1 MGKSVRYGLT
11 VLFCILLFF
20 GAGNIVI
27 HAQNVLPE
35 ASYCNTD
42 PSTVFFISNPGDKT
56 WTCSVPG
63 AIVNLD
69 NGSGRFYPTSVA
81 GPYPR
86 VITILYQNPNYTG
99 EPADPYDPAKAFF
112 TFNVT
117 ISDPPVVT
125 FAAIADVCQTD
136 AAFNLAPRGNPV
148 GGVYTGPGVDAAGW
162 FFPSVAGPGAHS
174 ISYTYPTTGCSSTAF
189 QFVTVNAIPV
199 VTLPPFADVCID
211 SSPITLTTGA
221 PAGGTYTVDGVPSAT
236 FDPGAAGVGSHTI
249 IYTYTSGLC
258 TNSATQTIDVNPLP
272 VVAIGG
278 LLVQQCNTQP
288 AYPITGFPTDANG
301 AFTGSGITDNMNGTA
316 LFNPGAAGLGL
327 HNIEYTYTDI
337 NGCTNSVTQF
347 TRVGTKIFIIGLAS
361 SYCSE
366 DPVQNFTYS
375 PFSADPLKDQVS
387 GPGVIDLEG
396 GNATFNP
403 AAAGIGSKTISYSF
417 TDEIGCINLITQNV
431 VVYETPVA
439 NFSGLNP
446 SLKYCFGAAD
456 VNLTGTY
463 SGGTFTGPPGSIVDN
478 SNGTAIFKPSALP
491 VPVIYSITY
500 SYTNVS
506 GCSDSKTTDIEIQAL
521 PIAYNVT
528 GGGSRCELA
537 AGLPVGVSDSD
548 VGINYKLYRDG
559 FAVVPDNTVAGT
571 GAAISFGNLI
581 PAGSYTVIATNTVTG
596 CTSQMSGNA
605 IITVIPE
612 VAITVQPVSA
622 TTCEDGAV
630 SFTVE
635 ATGQNRLY
643 QWYNDGV
650 PAGTNNV
657 LVLNPVPL
665 SDNGNE
671 IYCVVSSSVC
681 TGTVTSNKVL
691 LNVNPNNKILTNPVS
706 AIRCTGSSV
715 VFTVVAES
723 LNPVYQWKKGALNIV
738 DVPGKITGSNTAVL
752 SISNL
757 VAGDAGLYSCEVTGD
772 CGAAAV
778 SSQATLTV
786 NDPVVIITQ
795 PSSTTACT
803 GTNTSFSV
811 VATPATGLT
820 FQWYFDNGGGFVPVG
835 VNSPSHP
842 INGVAAGNAGI
853 YYCRIS
859 NACGTIVNTNQV
871 TLTVPVTTLITTDP
885 VGDVLCE
892 TTSINLT
899 VTAVGD
905 APIYEWYKD
914 GDPAPLTDN
923 AVVQNSSTS
932 TLTLTGI
939 TLAYTGNYRVKV
951 TGTCGTETSSPDAV
965 ITVKQKVV
973 ITSQPVSIIRCSG
986 SDASFS
992 VMATGDVLAYQWY
1005 NSVIGL
1011 IPGANTD
1018 NYTIS
1023 GATSADA
1030 GNYWCVIS
1038 TLECGTVTSS
1048 QATLTINPLTVITV
1062 QPTALKNACAGA
1074 NVSFSVTATGVG
1086 LTYQWYKNL
1095 VSMGALYQTP
1105 TLSLNNI
1112 AAADAASYTC
1122 QVTGTCGPVEISNPG
1137 VLTVDIPAVISTHP
1151 QPSSVCFNTTHE
1163 LNIVLSEGTNPAYQW
1178 YFDNDLDGTFV
1189 PVGGATT
1196 QILTITTFD
1205 ATEAGDYY
1213 CVVINGCGSAN
1224 SQKARLTLID
1234 AFNIT
1239 SSIADASVCENGNKT
1254 FTIVADQPVSYRW
1267 MKDGI
1272 DIPGATNQSLILNNI
1287 PFADNGAVYSCEV
1300 YNNCKSQI
1308 VSAVLT
1314 VSQPLTITQQP
1325 QGGIACPGEN
1335 YTIFTVAS
1343 GTNPQYQWYKT
1354 PAVPVSPGSALSF
1367 SPFVPG
1373 DAGTYYCV
1381 VTNGCGS
1388 STTNNVVITA
1398 GVATGI
1404 TDEPDPLFLCTG
1416 NDASFSVTA
1425 AGTNLTY
1432 EWRKNY
1438 IPLAD
1443 DGRIIGSTT
1452 NTLTINNIVAGDEET
1467 YDVIVTGTC
1476 GLPATSAGA
1485 YLDITTPPLITDNPD
1500 PMTVCSGG
1508 NASFSITVPIVIGD
1522 PLPTYQWQEDGIA
1535 INPVLNPSAATSTLS
1550 LIGAVTGAIYNCIVT
1565 NSCGFITS
1573 TSAELI
1579 IEENVS
1585 ITGQPA
1591 PSQTKCQGSNVSF
1604 TTVITGPTDMTL
1616 QWYKDDGS
1624 PTGVPVVNGGRF
1636 SGANLPT
1643 LSITNIAASDDGT
1656 YFCKATSSCGN
1667 SFTNNAVL
1675 IVQERILI
1683 TQQPNSVTVCPG
1695 GTLNLNVIASGTV
1708 TTYTWKRGAV
1718 VVGTGPAYSVFPF
1731 AAGDAGSYTCELTN
1745 ICETVISNAAIVTAG
1760 DPTLATISADVTECE
1775 GGNASFTV
1783 TATGSALTYQWY
1795 KGATMLTDGARI
1807 GGSNTSVLTVSG
1819 LIAADGGTYQCN
1831 VSGSC
1836 GFDNDNSAV
1845 LTVNRNVTITIQP
1858 ASTSAL
1864 VGTNPTFTVVASG
1877 NITAYQ
1883 WYKGAAP
1890 LADGADYSGTGTAT
1904 LTVLDAQAPDA
1915 GAFSCVISGICGNVT
1930 SSTADLTVIPA
1941 SQIVIQPVTPVN
1953 VCETSNFSLN
1963 VVATAGAHTYQWRRD
1978 GTALVNDA
1986 RISGATTSVLN
1997 ITGVVPADAG
2007 AYTCF
2012 VDGTEIS
2019 SASIVTVDPTTI
2031 ITAHPSGGTK
2041 CVGDMHIFSVTAAG
2055 ANLTYQWY
2063 KNDLSSPVGGATSFE
2078 YIINPLVVGD
2088 NGTYFCVVTGDC
2100 GQRTSNP
2107 ATLVVNSPVSVVAQP
2122 AASTT
2127 LCQGNSTSLLFN
2139 VSGTNLTYVWNKNG
2153 QPITDA
2159 NITGINT
2166 NTLVITGS
2174 IVSNAGSYTCTVSGL
2189 CSTPV
2194 TSNTATLTVN
2204 PTTVISSQPIS
2215 RTKCEGESVTFAVAA
2230 SGTNMNYSWRLNG
2243 IAIGGA
2249 PDNPVYSIA
2258 VLNKATHEGNY
2269 TCIVSGD
2276 CGAAV
2281 TSETAV
2287 LTVNRNTTIGAPVI
2301 SGNPICQNGS
2311 TNISITATGDGLTY
2325 LWKKEGQPITSGSV
2339 SGITTNTLV
2348 ISNALT
2354 SDAGVY
2360 TCTVTGL
2367 CGSPQTSINA
2377 VITVNPATAVTTQPS
2392 NYIKCEGDE
2401 VILAVE
2407 ATGASL
2413 TYQWK
2418 KGGAAGV
2425 NVSDGL
2431 QPSGAVITGATT
2443 AQMKITGTTVTEAG
2457 SYAVVI
2463 TGTCGNVNS
2472 DPASLTINVPVQITL
2487 QPPALTSVCQGAS
2500 TEINVTT
2507 TGTVTLYRW
2516 KKGTTYLTNGGN
2528 ISGVNTSKL
2537 IISNALTS
2545 DAGFYSC
2552 EITSTCN
2559 TVNTLSSELRV
2570 NPLPAF
2576 TLNPSGATLCEG
2588 ENIQLMVTATGATP
2602 LSYQWQFNAVNIPG
2616 ANSSTLTLNSLMPAN
2631 SGAYTCVVTASAC
2644 GGATSTP
2651 AVLTVNPIV
2660 DISIQPVNTNVCE
2673 GTTAILSVTATGTAP
2688 ISYQWKYNNA
2698 NLINGGRISGATS
2711 NELRISLAEEADEG
2725 IYKCEITSG
2734 CGSETSSSAIL
2745 TVDETTAITV
2755 QPLSQTIVQGTNAI
2769 FSIAA
2774 EGVITGYQWQRN
2786 GINISDG
2793 VKYSGTGTPILTIL
2807 NVAVTDAASYRCTV
2821 TGSCGT
2827 VTSNLGV
2834 LTVVVP
2840 VTISADPVSL
2850 TRCTT
2855 ESASFSVAASGTI
2868 TSYQWIFN
2876 GSNLTDGGSI
2886 SGSQTSNLVI
2896 SSVIAAHEGNYAC
2909 VVTGTY
2915 NVAISDVAVLTVN
2928 DPPAIMIHPVTQTLC
2943 IGDWLVLEVTATGD
2957 GLSYEWEK
2965 NGIPVVPDANTS
2977 GINTSLLVITNVTP
2991 AYAGIYR
2998 CRVWNSCQTRWSN
3011 DAVVTINPAMSLLT
3025 SPAGSTKC
3033 IGQTTIFSVTTSG
3046 VNVQYQWY

>member
-1 MGKSVRYGLT
+1 
-11 VLFCILLFF
+11 
-20 GAGNIVI
+20 
-27 HAQNVLPE
+27 
-35 ASYCNTD
+35 
-42 PSTVFFISNPGDKT
+42 
-56 WTCSVPG
+56 
-63 AIVNLD
+63 
-69 NGSGRFYPTSVA
+69 
-81 GPYPR
+81 
-86 VITILYQNPNYTG
+86 
-99 EPADPYDPAKAFF
+99 
-112 TFNVT
+112 
-117 ISDPPVVT
+117 
-125 FAAIADVCQTD
+125 
-136 AAFNLAPRGNPV
+136 
-148 GGVYTGPGVDAAGW
+148 
-162 FFPSVAGPGAHS
+162 
-174 ISYTYPTTGCSSTAF
+174 
-189 QFVTVNAIPV
+189 
-199 VTLPPFADVCID
+199 
-211 SSPITLTTGA
+211 
-221 PAGGTYTVDGVPSAT
+221 
-236 FDPGAAGVGSHTI
+236 
-249 IYTYTSGLC
+249 
-258 TNSATQTIDVNPLP
+258 
-272 VVAIGG
+272 
-278 LLVQQCNTQP
+278 
-288 AYPITGFPTDANG
+288 
-301 AFTGSGITDNMNGTA
+301 
-316 LFNPGAAGLGL
+316 
-327 HNIEYTYTDI
+327 
-337 NGCTNSVTQF
+337 
-347 TRVGTKIFIIGLAS
+347 
-361 SYCSE
+361 
-366 DPVQNFTYS
+366 
-375 PFSADPLKDQVS
+375 
-387 GPGVIDLEG
+387 
-396 GNATFNP
+396 
-403 AAAGIGSKTISYSF
+403 
-417 TDEIGCINLITQNV
+417 
-431 VVYETPVA
+431 
-439 NFSGLNP
+439 
-446 SLKYCFGAAD
+446 
-456 VNLTGTY
+456 
-463 SGGTFTGPPGSIVDN
+463 
-478 SNGTAIFKPSALP
+478 
-491 VPVIYSITY
+491 
-500 SYTNVS
+500 
-506 GCSDSKTTDIEIQAL
+506 
-521 PIAYNVT
+521 
-528 GGGSRCELA
+528 
-537 AGLPVGVSDSD
+537 
-548 VGINYKLYRDG
+548 
-559 FAVVPDNTVAGT
+559 
-571 GAAISFGNLI
+571 
-581 PAGSYTVIATNTVTG
+581 
-596 CTSQMSGNA
+596 
-605 IITVIPE
+605 
-612 VAITVQPVSA
+612 
-622 TTCEDGAV
+622 
-630 SFTVE
+630 
-635 ATGQNRLY
+635 
-643 QWYNDGV
+643 
-650 PAGTNNV
+650 
-657 LVLNPVPL
+657 
-665 SDNGNE
+665 
-671 IYCVVSSSVC
+671 
-681 TGTVTSNKVL
+681 
-691 LNVNPNNKILTNPVS
+691 
-706 AIRCTGSSV
+706 
-715 VFTVVAES
+715 
-723 LNPVYQWKKGALNIV
+723 
-738 DVPGKITGSNTAVL
+738 
-752 SISNL
+752 
-757 VAGDAGLYSCEVTGD
+757 
-772 CGAAAV
+772 
-778 SSQATLTV
+778 
-786 NDPVVIITQ
+786 
-795 PSSTTACT
+795 
-803 GTNTSFSV
+803 
-811 VATPATGLT
+811 
-820 FQWYFDNGGGFVPVG
+820 
-835 VNSPSHP
+835 
-842 INGVAAGNAGI
+842 
-853 YYCRIS
+853 
-859 NACGTIVNTNQV
+859 
-871 TLTVPVTTLITTDP
+871 
-885 VGDVLCE
+885 
-892 TTSINLT
+892 
-899 VTAVGD
+899 
-905 APIYEWYKD
+905 
-914 GDPAPLTDN
+914 
-923 AVVQNSSTS
+923 
-932 TLTLTGI
+932 
-939 TLAYTGNYRVKV
+939 
-951 TGTCGTETSSPDAV
+951 
-965 ITVKQKVV
+965 
-973 ITSQPVSIIRCSG
+973 
-986 SDASFS
+986 
-992 VMATGDVLAYQWY
+992 
-1005 NSVIGL
+1005 
-1011 IPGANTD
+1011 
-1018 NYTIS
+1018 
-1023 GATSADA
+1023 
-1030 GNYWCVIS
+1030 
-1038 TLECGTVTSS
+1038 
-1048 QATLTINPLTVITV
+1048 
-1062 QPTALKNACAGA
+1062 
-1074 NVSFSVTATGVG
+1074 
-1086 LTYQWYKNL
+1086 
-1095 VSMGALYQTP
+1095 
-1105 TLSLNNI
+1105 
-1112 AAADAASYTC
+1112 
-1122 QVTGTCGPVEISNPG
+1122 
-1137 VLTVDIPAVISTHP
+1137 
-1151 QPSSVCFNTTHE
+1151 
-1163 LNIVLSEGTNPAYQW
+1163 
-1178 YFDNDLDGTFV
+1178 
-1189 PVGGATT
+1189 
-1196 QILTITTFD
+1196 
-1205 ATEAGDYY
+1205 
-1213 CVVINGCGSAN
+1213 
-1224 SQKARLTLID
+1224 
-1234 AFNIT
+1234 
-1239 SSIADASVCENGNKT
+1239 CENGNKT
-1254 FTIVADQPVSYRW
+1254 FTIVTDQPVSYRW

-1354 PAVPVSPGSALSF
+1354 PAVPVGPGSALSF

-2401 VILAVE
+2401 VILTVE

-2413 TYQWK
+2413 AYQWK

-3046 VNVQYQWY
+3046 VNVQYQWYKGGTALTNSTRITGAQTRNLTITSIEAGDADSYSCVITDNCNSINSSAAVLTVRENVVISSQPQNQTVCAGENAFFNVGASGYNLTYRWQKDGVNLTDVGNIAGSFTSTLVITNATTADAGVYRCYLDGECNDILTGTANLTVNAVPDAAGTVTGATSLCQGTRGVLYTVPAIANATTYVWSLPYNATIVSGAGTRSITVDYLPGSTSGVVSVHGFNACADGPESAALAVTVNAMPTAIAGPDQILCTDATSFAATTPPFGTGTWTKLSGQGNIADINLATSALTGIGQGENVFVWTVSGSGCTARDTVKITNRRVFVDAGVDQIVCSLTSAFNANVPSIGSGSWSIISGGGSFSSMTDPKATVINLTRGVNTFRWSINNGGCISYDEMIIRNDLPTNSDAGKDTILIVDNYVLAGNNPAIGTGQWTLISGAATIVNPGQYNTAVTSLGIGENIFRWTITNNLCYNQDEVKVTNYTPTNTDAGPAQTLCVDYTTLAGTKPNYGTGQWSVVAGSATFTDPFKYDTDVLNIGKGQNVYRWTIFEYTVTSDDVIITNNSPSTANAGIDQSLCSNNAIVAANNPVIGTSSWSVIGGSGTITDPASYNSTVTNLGPGSNTFRWTITSGACISFDEVIITNGQPTFAEAGGDQIICTNTVNLFPNTPTIGTGEWSVVKGSAFFSGNTAYNLARGENLFQWLIHNNGCYSADTV